1 MNELEWK
8 DFVKIR
14 DLVWS
19 VALEKMSSKT
29 RNAIAEINGITLS
42 HGANFKSFPVS
53 QEIDGLSAG
62 GRLLGLSDKAHM
74 DVGKVRVAKS
84 KKIKPQEIDGL
95 SAGGRLLGLSGK
107 AHVDTGKVRVAK
119 SARSNPQNQSEVCE
133 RECSECP
140 TPEED
145 CEKCMADCIK
155 HFEKQDDGLDRSD
168 EIHIT
173 PTKGRILKSKL
184 KMKQGELCGACRGT
198 REIRSSEYRSSCPVC
213 HGIGKLNEQRDK
225 NEK

>member
-1 MNELEWK
+1 MPTYYDAWLTYCHENNIALPERECDKAWEFLKWMCRENSYALRK
-8 DFVKIR
+8 FIPTPAPNAEPKIIGYS
-14 DLVWS
+14 L
-19 VALEKMSSKT
+19 
-29 RNAIAEINGITLS
+29 G
-42 HGANFKSFPVS
+42 HGMGEPVY
-53 QEIDGLSAG
+53 GCT
-62 GRLLGLSDKAHM
+62 SDKP
-74 DVGKVRVAKS
+74 D
-84 KKIKPQEIDGL
+84 PQEIDGL